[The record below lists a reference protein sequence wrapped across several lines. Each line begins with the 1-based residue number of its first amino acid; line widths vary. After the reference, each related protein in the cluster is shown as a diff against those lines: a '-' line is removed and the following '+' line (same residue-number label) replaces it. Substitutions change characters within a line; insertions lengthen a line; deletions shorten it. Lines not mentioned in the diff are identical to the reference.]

1 MLLCVFDTTEF
12 LFFSIFTKNA
22 KKMKGLQNLF
32 NLFYPDVCVCCDQ
45 YLVDQE
51 KIVCIECRLD
61 LPFIDSTDVTANPL
75 TQTFEGRIFLEKGAS
90 FLYYHPTGKVKK
102 LIHQLK
108 YKNNEKVGV
117 FLGEWFGQQLLETNS
132 FNDIDFIIP
141 VPLHKD
147 KLRQRGYN
155 QLTKFGKS
163 LSTILNSKYLGGVL
177 IRNTAAKTQTFKKR
191 VERFKSLLNNFSI
204 TNPVILKDKHVLLID
219 DVVTTGAT
227 LEACCIEL
235 LKVENLKIS
244 VVTIALTE

>member
-1 MLLCVFDTTEF
+1 M
-12 LFFSIFTKNA
+12 
-22 KKMKGLQNLF
+22 
-32 NLFYPDVCVCCDQ
+32 
-45 YLVDQE
+45 
-51 KIVCIECRLD
+51 
-61 LPFIDSTDVTANPL
+61 
-75 TQTFEGRIFLEKGAS
+75 
-90 FLYYHPTGKVKK
+90 
-102 LIHQLK
+102 
-108 YKNNEKVGV
+108 
-117 FLGEWFGQQLLETNS
+117 
-132 FNDIDFIIP
+132 
-141 VPLHKD
+141 
-147 KLRQRGYN
+147 
-155 QLTKFGKS
+155 TKFGKS